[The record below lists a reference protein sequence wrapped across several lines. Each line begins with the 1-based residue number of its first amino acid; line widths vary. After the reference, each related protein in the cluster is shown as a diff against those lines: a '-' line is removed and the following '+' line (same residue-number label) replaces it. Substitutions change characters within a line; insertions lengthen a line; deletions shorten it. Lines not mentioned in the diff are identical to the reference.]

1 MHDLGLGQASTRNE
15 VSRTFVQVNS
25 DSRSLAAGESLRG
38 FFEDTVA
45 TAAARRGNTPTD
57 AIRGYLAGLLSD
69 FARPDTLVHDTLSRP
84 LTLLLYEANAA
95 SGFERL
101 RTLGDGVLYV
111 AGFFRDHIT
120 HRGIQLSYVTAL
132 GAQAYGGASQML
144 KRPVS
149 RNGPAAQNRTAGDND
164 QDIFGEL
171 SDNFSEFSELLFEI
185 AEVFHTQAV
194 GVTPRAT
201 VQLYERWLKTGSNA
215 VVRALTE
222 RGIVP
227 IKGTDTLH

>member
-1 MHDLGLGQASTRNE
+1 MK
-15 VSRTFVQVNS
+15 S

-45 TAAARRGNTPTD
+45 STAARRGSTTTD
-57 AIRGYLAGLLSD
+57 AVRGYLAGLLSD
-69 FARPDTLVHDTLSRP
+69 FARPDTLVHDTLTRP
-84 LTLLLYEANAA
+84 LTLLLYEANSA
-95 SGFERL
+95 SGFERFERL

-120 HRGIQLSYVTAL
+120 HRGVELSYVNAL

-144 KRPVS
+144 KR
-149 RNGPAAQNRTAGDND
+149 DND
-164 QDIFGEL
+164 HDIFAEL
-171 SDNFSEFSELLFEI
+171 SENFQEFAELLFEI
-185 AEVFHTQAV
+185 AEVFQTQSV

-201 VQLYERWLKTGSNA
+201 VQLYERWLKTGSNV
-215 VVRALTE
+215 VVRALAE

-227 IKGTDTLH
+227 VKGSDTLH

>member
-1 MHDLGLGQASTRNE
+1 M
-15 VSRTFVQVNS
+15 NS

-45 TAAARRGNTPTD
+45 AAAARRGNTPTD

-95 SGFERL
+95 SGFERFERL

-120 HRGIQLSYVTAL
+120 HRGIELSYVTAL

-144 KRPVS
+144 KRPAPSSTEASGV
-149 RNGPAAQNRTAGDND
+149 GKD
-164 QDIFGEL
+164 QDIFCEL
-171 SDNFSEFSELLFEI
+171 SNNFQEFSELLFEI
-185 AEVFHTQAV
+185 AEVFQTKAV

-201 VQLYERWLKTGSNA
+201 VHLYERWLKTGSN
-215 VVRALTE
+215 VVLQALSE
-222 RGIVP
+222 RGILP
-227 IKGTDTLH
+227 LKGTDTLH

>member
-1 MHDLGLGQASTRNE
+1 MASTRNE

-25 DSRSLAAGESLRG
+25 DSRSLAAGESLRA

-45 TAAARRGNTPTD
+45 AAAARRGNTPTD

-95 SGFERL
+95 SGFERFERL

-120 HRGIQLSYVTAL
+120 HRGIELSYVTAL

-144 KRPVS
+144 KH
-149 RNGPAAQNRTAGDND
+149 PAPESND
-164 QDIFGEL
+164 QDIFCEL
-171 SDNFSEFSELLFEI
+171 ANNFEEFSELLFEI
-185 AEVFHTQAV
+185 AEVFHAQGQA
-194 GVTPRAT
+194 VTPRGT
-201 VQLYERWLKTGSNA
+201 VQLYERWLKTGSN
-215 VVRALTE
+215 VVLRALSE
-222 RGIVP
+222 RGILP
-227 IKGTDTLH
+227 LKGTDTLH

>member
-1 MHDLGLGQASTRNE
+1 MHDFGLGQPSTRNE
-15 VSRTFVQVNS
+15 VRRTFVQVNS

-45 TAAARRGNTPTD
+45 AAAARRGNTPTD

-95 SGFERL
+95 SGFERFERL

-120 HRGIQLSYVTAL
+120 HRGIELSYVTAL

-149 RNGPAAQNRTAGDND
+149 RNGDTGDND

-171 SDNFSEFSELLFEI
+171 SDNFHEFSELLFEI

-201 VQLYERWLKTGSNA
+201 VQLYERWLKTGSNV

-227 IKGTDTLH
+227 LKGTDTLH

>member
-1 MHDLGLGQASTRNE
+1 MK
-15 VSRTFVQVNS
+15 S
-25 DSRSLAAGESLRG
+25 DSCSLAAGESLRG

-45 TAAARRGNTPTD
+45 SAAARRGSATTD
-57 AIRGYLAGLLSD
+57 AVRGYLAGLLSD

-84 LTLLLYEANAA
+84 LTLLLYEANSA
-95 SGFERL
+95 SGFERFERL

-120 HRGIQLSYVTAL
+120 HRGVELSYVNAL

-144 KRPVS
+144 KRPVAQS
-149 RNGPAAQNRTAGDND
+149 SGAADTD

-171 SDNFSEFSELLFEI
+171 SSNFQEFAELLFEI
-185 AEVFHTQAV
+185 AEMFHTQAV
-194 GVTPRAT
+194 GVTPRGT
-201 VQLYERWLKTGSNA
+201 VHLYERWLKTGSNV
-215 VVRALTE
+215 VVRALSE

-227 IKGTDTLH
+227 LKGSDTLH

>member
-1 MHDLGLGQASTRNE
+1 MRDLGAGCPSTRNE
-15 VSRTFVQVNS
+15 GRRTFVQVKS
-25 DSRSLAAGESLRG
+25 DSHSLAAGESLRG
-38 FFEDTVA
+38 FFEHTVA
-45 TAAARRGNTPTD
+45 TTAARRGRATTE
-57 AIRGYLAGLLSD
+57 AVRGYLAGLLSD

-84 LTLLLYEANAA
+84 LTLLLYEANSA
-95 SGFERL
+95 SGFERFERL

-120 HRGIQLSYVTAL
+120 HRGVELSYVNSL

-144 KRPVS
+144 KRP
-149 RNGPAAQNRTAGDND
+149 AAQKGGAGDND

-171 SDNFSEFSELLFEI
+171 SDNFQEFAELLFEI
-185 AEVFHTQAV
+185 AEEFHTQTV
-194 GVTPRAT
+194 GATSRAT

-215 VVRALTE
+215 VVRALSE

-227 IKGTDTLH
+227 LKGTDTLH

>member
-1 MHDLGLGQASTRNE
+1 MK
-15 VSRTFVQVNS
+15 S

-45 TAAARRGNTPTD
+45 SAAARRGSTTTD
-57 AIRGYLAGLLSD
+57 AVRGYLAGLLSD

-84 LTLLLYEANAA
+84 LTLLLYEANSA
-95 SGFERL
+95 SGFERFERL

-120 HRGIQLSYVTAL
+120 HRGVELSYVNAL
-132 GAQAYGGASQML
+132 GAQAYGGASRML
-144 KRPVS
+144 KRPTS
-149 RNGPAAQNRTAGDND
+149 RSSGSGDDD
-164 QDIFGEL
+164 QDIFSEL
-171 SDNFSEFSELLFEI
+171 SDNFHEFAELLFEI

-201 VQLYERWLKTGSNA
+201 VHLYERWLKTGSNV
-215 VVRALTE
+215 VVRALCE

-227 IKGTDTLH
+227 LKGTDTLH